1 MRNLNTDLIPCPLAG
16 DGFFISKTCDYISVN
31 KNGDVFNR
39 LRLYYRY
46 NTPSSTIEDSRYVYF
61 IIFSQRFKIHDIV
74 VETFLSK
81 SHCDDNKK
89 LMVNHID
96 GIKDNN
102 CLDNLEWVSYSGN
115 MIHALETGL
124 RTDNMPILVKDLRD
138 GKITR
143 YYGYSVFAESLGL
156 NRSAMWTFMNSSV
169 KNKIFADYYSVI
181 KEGEEW
187 YDINPST
194 AVQYSCKYSNEY
206 YVIDTIKNISYTF
219 ESLSYF
225 SEITGIDPRTI
236 SSNLKKRSDNKEPAV
251 TREFK
256 YWFLSDLPSI
266 DRTKIN
272 KVIKPRSDY
281 RVVHKERPI
290 LVTNLRTGV
299 VKEYPGFKELC
310 EEWGVSK
317 NTLQKYLSL
326 NNRVWKNSFKVV
338 YKHNESSSPAIE

>member
-1 MRNLNTDLIPCPLAG
+1 MRIYNTDLIPCSIAG
-16 DGFFISKTCDYISVN
+16 DGFFISKPCKDISVN
-31 KNGDVFNR
+31 RNGDAFDR
-39 LRLYYRY
+39 KKFAYRY
-46 NTPSSTIEDSRYVYF
+46 NKPTTIKCSYYKY
-61 IIFSQRFKIHDIV
+61 IISLNHKFFIHDLIA
-74 VETFLSK
+74 ETFLCHK
-81 SHCDDNKK
+81 HLDEGKRIV
-89 LMVNHID
+89 VNHID

-102 CLDNLEWVSYSGN
+102 ILDNLEWTTRSGN
-115 MIHALETGL
+115 VIHAFNTGL
-124 RTDNMPILVKDLRD
+124 RNDNMPILVKDLRD

-156 NRSAMWTFMNSSV
+156 NRSAMWTFMNSSA

-187 YDINPST
+187 FDVNPST

-206 YVIDTIKNISYTF
+206 YVLDTIKNISYTF
-219 ESLSYF
+219 ESLNYF
-225 SEITGIDPRTI
+225 SEFTGIDSRTI

-266 DRTKIN
+266 DRTKTN
-272 KVIKPRSDY
+272 KVIRPRSDY
-281 RVVHKERPI
+281 RVVQKEKPI

-338 YKHNESSSPAIE
+338 YKHNHHDVLL

>member
-16 DGFFISKTCDYISVN
+16 DGFFISKTCEYISVN
-31 KNGDVFNR
+31 KDGDVFNR

-46 NTPSSTIEDSRYVYF
+46 NTPSPTIEDSRYVYF
-61 IIFSQRFKIHDIV
+61 TIFSLRFKIHEIV
-74 VETFLSK
+74 TETFLSK
-81 SHCDDNKK
+81 SPHDDKKK

-102 CLDNLEWVSYSGN
+102 CLDNLEWVTYSGN
-115 MIHALETGL
+115 MVHALEMGL

-187 YDINPST
+187 YDINPGT

-206 YVIDTIKNISYTF
+206 YVLDTIKNISYTF

-225 SEITGIDPRTI
+225 SEITGIDSRTI
-236 SSNLKKRSDNKEPAV
+236 SSNLKKRSDKKEPAV

-266 DRTKIN
+266 DRTKAN